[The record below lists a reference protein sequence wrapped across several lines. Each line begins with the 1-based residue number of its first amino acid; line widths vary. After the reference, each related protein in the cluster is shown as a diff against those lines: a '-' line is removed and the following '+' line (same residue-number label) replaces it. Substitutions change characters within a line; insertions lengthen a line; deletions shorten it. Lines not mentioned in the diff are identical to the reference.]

1 MILWLKKK
9 QKKRKKIS
17 IKNVFHATYWIYWQT
32 QRLTTC
38 ERVKAEATHTKNS
51 NNNLIYLIDM
61 MMTKFFRIYCLRHLF
76 FPSTTCKK
84 KLLFVMYFYFCII
97 SPHMF
102 LCCHSLFSLRLKNGI
117 ADSLFTLMKNIT
129 KEKMCKSCTII
140 IN

>member
-9 QKKRKKIS
+9 QKKIS

-38 ERVKAEATHTKNS
+38 ERVKAEAIHTKNS

-76 FPSTTCKK
+76 FLSIACKK
-84 KLLFVMYFYFCII
+84 KAFICNVFPCFLFLHYIFAYVSM
-97 SPHMF
+97 
-102 LCCHSLFSLRLKNGI
+102 LSLTCSLRLKNGI

-129 KEKMCKSCTII
+129 KEKMCKFCTII

>member
-38 ERVKAEATHTKNS
+38 ERVKAEAIHTKNS

-84 KLLFVMYFYFCII
+84 KAFICNVFLFLHYIFAYVFMLSLTFFLEVKKWNCWFSFYFNEKYYKG
-97 SPHMF
+97 
-102 LCCHSLFSLRLKNGI
+102 KNVQV
-117 ADSLFTLMKNIT
+117 LYYHN
-129 KEKMCKSCTII
+129 
-140 IN
+140 